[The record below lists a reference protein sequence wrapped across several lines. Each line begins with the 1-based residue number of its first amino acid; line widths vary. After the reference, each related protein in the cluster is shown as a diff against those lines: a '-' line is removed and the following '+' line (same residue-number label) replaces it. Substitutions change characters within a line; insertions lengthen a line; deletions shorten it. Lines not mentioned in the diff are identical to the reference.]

1 MVVDMGKFLVLGKM
15 HTLSALAIRVAVTV
29 RGINFTLYNHL
40 HATCI

>member
-1 MVVDMGKFLVLGKM
+1 MVVDMGKILVLGTN
-15 HTLSALAIRVAVTV
+15 HNLSVGAIQVAVNV